1 MRRTR
6 APFSCCGVVSFVGCG
21 VGGDTTRR
29 VGRWLVSL
37 VNLSVKNNN
46 FSWLSSR
53 NYCVFPCCCLSKG
66 VGLSI
71 RNKQRYC
78 PRGFSWV
85 VASNNIMQSSEI
97 VANTPVALLLTT
109 LAGISTG
116 IGGVLVVLQSSLS
129 YPKLGIWQGAAAG
142 FMLSVSAFD
151 LLPEALEDISATH
164 AFFSSIT
171 GALFFLFLKFLI
183 PEPDLSQVSELQETG
198 IDKQNLKQVLL
209 SGFLVAMGIAI
220 HNFPEGI
227 AVCFA
232 SLKGIRFGVPLA
244 IAIGLHNIP
253 EGMAVALPVYFAT
266 RSKYKAIQIA
276 FLSGLAEPAGVV
288 LVVFF
293 AKYFLTETFVAYLLA
308 SVAGIMSCLSI
319 VELVPQAWKYA
330 GTKNGFFSIAGGFLL
345 MTLLLKTVSLL
356 HIGIE

>member
-1 MRRTR
+1 MIYI
-6 APFSCCGVVSFVGCG
+6 SL
-21 VGGDTTRR
+21 GG
-29 VGRWLVSL
+29 
-37 VNLSVKNNN
+37 
-46 FSWLSSR
+46 
-53 NYCVFPCCCLSKG
+53 
-66 VGLSI
+66 I
-71 RNKQRYC
+71 
-78 PRGFSWV
+78 
-85 VASNNIMQSSEI
+85 
-97 VANTPVALLLTT
+97 
-109 LAGISTG
+109 
-116 IGGVLVVLQSSLS
+116 LVVLQSTLS
-129 YPKLGIWQGAAAG
+129 YPKLGVWQGAAAG

-151 LLPEALEDISATH
+151 LLPEALEQLSASH
-164 AFFSSIT
+164 ASFSFLS
-171 GALFFLFLKFLI
+171 GALFFILLTFLI
-183 PEPDLSQVSELQETG
+183 PEPDLSQVTELQGTKV
-198 IDKQNLKQVLL
+198 DKQDLKQVLL
-209 SGFLVAMGIAI
+209 SGFLVAMGIAL

-266 RSKYKAIQIA
+266 QSKYKAVQMA

-308 SVAGIMSCLSI
+308 SVAGIMSSLSV

-330 GTKNGFFSIAGGFLL
+330 GPRNGILSITAGFLV
-345 MTLLLKTVSLL
+345 MTLLLKAVSFL

>member
-1 MRRTR
+1 ML
-6 APFSCCGVVSFVGCG
+6 A
-21 VGGDTTRR
+21 
-29 VGRWLVSL
+29 
-37 VNLSVKNNN
+37 
-46 FSWLSSR
+46 
-53 NYCVFPCCCLSKG
+53 
-66 VGLSI
+66 
-71 RNKQRYC
+71 
-78 PRGFSWV
+78 
-85 VASNNIMQSSEI
+85 SEI
-97 VANTPVALLLTT
+97 EANTPVALLLTT

-116 IGGVLVVLQSSLS
+116 IGGILVVLQSSLS

-151 LLPEALEDISATH
+151 LLPEALEEVSAAH
-164 AFFSSIT
+164 VLFSFIT
-171 GALFFLFLKFLI
+171 GALFFILLKVLI
-183 PEPDLSQVSELQETG
+183 PEPDLSQVPEIE
-198 IDKQNLKQVLL
+198 
-209 SGFLVAMGIAI
+209 VAMGIAI

-253 EGMAVALPVYFAT
+253 E
-266 RSKYKAIQIA
+266 A

-308 SVAGIMSCLSI
+308 AVGGIMSSLSI

-330 GTKNGFFSIAGGFLL
+330 GMRNGFLSITGGFLL

>member
-1 MRRTR
+1 MRECRFKFVWNALNTVPRTCFLPVVKSSFIQKRQVWLR
-6 APFSCCGVVSFVGCG
+6 AHTSFTCYQPVGYRSHF
-21 VGGDTTRR
+21 VKSPRRYSTVLGGR
-29 VGRWLVSL
+29 
-37 VNLSVKNNN
+37 
-46 FSWLSSR
+46 
-53 NYCVFPCCCLSKG
+53 CVML
-66 VGLSI
+66 
-71 RNKQRYC
+71 
-78 PRGFSWV
+78 
-85 VASNNIMQSSEI
+85 ASEI
-97 VANTPVALLLTT
+97 EANTPIALLLTT

-116 IGGVLVVLQSSLS
+116 IGGILVVLQSNLS

-151 LLPEALEDISATH
+151 LLPEALEEVSATH
-164 AFFSSIT
+164 VLFSFIT
-171 GALFFLFLKFLI
+171 GALFFILLKLLI
-183 PEPDLSQVSELQETG
+183 PEPDLSQVPLVEGTAV
-198 IDKQNLKQVLL
+198 DKQNLKQVLL

-232 SLKGIRFGVPLA
+232 SLKGIRFGIPLA

-308 SVAGIMSCLSI
+308 AVGGIMSSLSI
-319 VELVPQAWKYA
+319 IELVPQAWKYA
-330 GTKNGFFSIAGGFLL
+330 GTRNGFLSITGGFLL

>member
-1 MRRTR
+1 ML
-6 APFSCCGVVSFVGCG
+6 A
-21 VGGDTTRR
+21 
-29 VGRWLVSL
+29 
-37 VNLSVKNNN
+37 
-46 FSWLSSR
+46 
-53 NYCVFPCCCLSKG
+53 
-66 VGLSI
+66 
-71 RNKQRYC
+71 
-78 PRGFSWV
+78 
-85 VASNNIMQSSEI
+85 SEI
-97 VANTPVALLLTT
+97 EANTPVALLLTT

-116 IGGVLVVLQSSLS
+116 IGGILVVLQSSLS

-142 FMLSVSAFD
+142 FMLSVM
-151 LLPEALEDISATH
+151 
-164 AFFSSIT
+164 
-171 GALFFLFLKFLI
+171 LI
-183 PEPDLSQVSELQETG
+183 PEPDLSQVPEIE
-198 IDKQNLKQVLL
+198 
-209 SGFLVAMGIAI
+209 VAMGIAI

-253 EGMAVALPVYFAT
+253 E
-266 RSKYKAIQIA
+266 A

-308 SVAGIMSCLSI
+308 AVGGIMSSLSI

-330 GTKNGFFSIAGGFLL
+330 GMRNGFLSITGGFLL

>member
-1 MRRTR
+1 MPSQVCGVWNALKRTV
-6 APFSCCGVVSFVGCG
+6 PNTCFLSVFVLKSCCYFTDKRKVGLRAHKSFFC
-21 VGGDTTRR
+21 TCLKR
-29 VGRWLVSL
+29 VGSPSYFIVTNQPPRRKLSL
-37 VNLSVKNNN
+37 QP
-46 FSWLSSR
+46 SR
-53 NYCVFPCCCLSKG
+53 CVML
-66 VGLSI
+66 
-71 RNKQRYC
+71 
-78 PRGFSWV
+78 
-85 VASNNIMQSSEI
+85 ASEI
-97 VANTPVALLLTT
+97 EANTPVALLLTT

-116 IGGVLVVLQSSLS
+116 IGGILVVLQSSLS

-151 LLPEALEDISATH
+151 LLPEALEEVSAAH
-164 AFFSSIT
+164 VLFSFIT
-171 GALFFLFLKFLI
+171 GALFFILLKVLI
-183 PEPDLSQVSELQETG
+183 PEPDLSQVPEIEGTAA
-198 IDKQNLKQVLL
+198 DKQNLKQVLL

-308 SVAGIMSCLSI
+308 A
-319 VELVPQAWKYA
+319 YR
-330 GTKNGFFSIAGGFLL
+330 
-345 MTLLLKTVSLL
+345 
-356 HIGIE
+356 